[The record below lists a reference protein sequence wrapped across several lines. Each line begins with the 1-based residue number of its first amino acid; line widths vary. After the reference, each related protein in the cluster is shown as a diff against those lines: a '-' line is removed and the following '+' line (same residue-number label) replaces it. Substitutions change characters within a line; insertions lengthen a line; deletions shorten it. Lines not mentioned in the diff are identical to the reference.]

1 MAINK
6 DFSIGLVAG
15 LTLAGR
21 RNYHLNE
28 VILGFLTTMPV
39 ITQTINDQPTADLSI
54 TVPSASVS
62 TSVA

>member
-28 VILGFLTTMPV
+28 VIVGFLTTMPV
-39 ITQTINDQPTADLSI
+39 ITQTLTEQPTADLSV
-54 TVPSASVS
+54 TAPSVSVS
-62 TSVA
+62 TSVS